1 MAYVPKQLGT
11 QRDPAKTAFA
21 VTPSDTDEIQ
31 VGRAVYVGT
40 GGGDLTVVMAND
52 LTNTPITFANVN
64 SGSLLP
70 LEVRMVMSTG
80 TSVSDIVV
88 VQ

>member
-1 MAYVPKQLGT
+1 MAYVPKQIGT
-11 QRDPAKTAFA
+11 ARDPAKLAFA
-21 VTPSDTDEIQ
+21 VTPSDTDAIQ
-31 VGRAVYVGT
+31 VGRAIYVGT

-52 LTNTPITFANVN
+52 LTNTPVTFKNVN

-70 LEVRMVMSTG
+70 LEVRFVMSTA
-80 TSVSDIVV
+80 TTVSDIVV